1 MVDFSSIGRRVATQV
16 VNNGLQ
22 KVAGNVKGLLS
33 GGKKGADSSDFRDL
47 NKQGSDTKTFQFP
60 LDVTQGPGLGNHGH
74 YIMFFINEQ
83 KHAKLRFSGGIAQ
96 KNGEDLI
103 AETIKRDIPT
113 YINEMVVDTKSGT
126 EKSKVEK
133 KVNSSYTSALNS
145 DLGDTVG
152 SYQDAIPFTAAGI
165 DLAGSPLLGGGS
177 TQTEGDKVISVKRPA
192 TKRLDTAIALYM
204 PNAIN
209 VTYGSR
215 YLDTEISPLGAA
227 AGDIGVDILE
237 GRGSFK
243 GALEKLQEKLPQ
255 EAKRRV
261 ITTALQLG
269 DAVGLTGAR
278 EAFEIN
284 RAEVVADRMELAFK
298 NINRRNFQYSFKMI
312 PKNEKEADEIRKI
325 IYAFKF
331 NMLPEMTSGRAGNTM
346 GFPNTFDIEYRF
358 LGKDNDYISRVST
371 CVLETM
377 TVSYGGDRFKT
388 FAPRD
393 DGAPVVETS
402 LTLSFKEL
410 ELITR
415 ERVEEGF

>member
-33 GGKKGADSSDFRDL
+33 GGKKGSDSSDFRDL
-47 NKQGSDTKTFQFP
+47 NTQGSDTKTFQFP

-96 KNGEDLI
+96 KNGEDLV
-103 AETIKRDIPT
+103 AETIERGIPT
-113 YINEMVVDTKSGT
+113 FINEMVVDTKSGV

-133 KVNSSYTSALNS
+133 KRNTTPLNSIIEICNSS
-145 DLGDTVG
+145 
-152 SYQDAIPFTAAGI
+152 AGI
-165 DLAGSPLLGGGS
+165 QAIGLDFNKIMGVDNE
-177 TQTEGDKVISVKRPA
+177 QTEGDKVISVKRPA

-243 GALEKLQEKLPQ
+243 TALEKLQEKLPQ

-261 ITTALQLG
+261 ITKALQLG

-415 ERVEEGF
+415 ERVAEGY

>member
-33 GGKKGADSSDFRDL
+33 GGKKGSDSSDFRDL
-47 NKQGSDTKTFQFP
+47 NTQGSDTKTFQFP
-60 LDVTQGPGLGNHGH
+60 IDVTQGPGLGNHGH

-83 KHAKLRFSGGIAQ
+83 KHAKLRFSGGVAQ

-103 AETIKRDIPT
+103 SESIERGIPA
-113 YINEMVVDTKSGT
+113 YINEMVSDVKSGT
-126 EKSKVEK
+126 EKSVVSKVA
-133 KVNSSYTSALNS
+133 NTSAYFGGGLNTDLSNLSSYQSVNPLM
-145 DLGDTVG
+145 GDIAQGLT
-152 SYQDAIPFTAAGI
+152 P
-165 DLAGSPLLGGGS
+165 
-177 TQTEGDKVISVKRPA
+177 TQTEGDKVISIKRPA

-261 ITTALQLG
+261 ITRALQLG

-415 ERVEEGF
+415 ERVAEGY

>member
-22 KVAGNVKGLLS
+22 KVAGNVKGLIS
-33 GGKKGADSSDFRDL
+33 GGKKPADSSDFRDL
-47 NKQGSDTKTFQFP
+47 NSQGSDTKTFQFP

-83 KHAKLRFSGGIAQ
+83 KHAKLRFSGGVAQ
-96 KNGEDLI
+96 KNGEDLV
-103 AETIKRDIPT
+103 AETIERGIPT
-113 YINEMVVDTKSGT
+113 FINEMVVDTKSGV

-133 KVNSSYTSALNS
+133 KRNTTPLNSIIEIGNSS
-145 DLGDTVG
+145 
-152 SYQDAIPFTAAGI
+152 AGI
-165 DLAGSPLLGGGS
+165 QAIGLDFNKIMGVDNE
-177 TQTEGDKVISVKRPA
+177 QTEGDKVISVKRPA

-243 GALEKLQEKLPQ
+243 DAVQKLQEKLPQ
-255 EAKRRV
+255 EAQRRV
-261 ITTALQLG
+261 ITRALQLG

-298 NINRRNFQYSFKMI
+298 NVNRRNFQYSFKMI

-358 LGKDNDYISRVST
+358 LGKDNDYVSRVST

-377 TVSYGGDRFKT
+377 TVAYGGDRFKT

-415 ERVEEGF
+415 ERVREGY

>member
-47 NKQGSDTKTFQFP
+47 NSQGSDTKTFQFP

-83 KHAKLRFSGGIAQ
+83 KHAKLRFSGGVAQ

-103 AETIKRDIPT
+103 AESIRRDTPA

-126 EKSKVEK
+126 EKSVVSKVA
-133 KVNSSYTSALNS
+133 NTSSYFGGALNT
-145 DLGDTVG
+145 DLSNLS
-152 SYQDAIPFTAAGI
+152 SYQ
-165 DLAGSPLLGGGS
+165 SVNPLMGDIAQGLTP
-177 TQTEGDKVISVKRPA
+177 TQTEGDKVISIKRPA

-243 GALEKLQEKLPQ
+243 GALDKLQEKLPQ

-284 RAEVVADRMELAFK
+284 RAEVIADRMELAFK
-298 NINRRNFQYSFKMI
+298 NVNRRNFQYSFKMI
-312 PKNEKEADEIRKI
+312 PKNETEADEIRKI

-415 ERVEEGF
+415 ERVREGY

>member
-47 NKQGSDTKTFQFP
+47 NTQGSDTKTFQFP

-83 KHAKLRFSGGIAQ
+83 KHAKLRFSGGVAQ

-103 AETIKRDIPT
+103 AESIERGIPA
-113 YINEMVVDTKSGT
+113 YINEMVSDVKSGT
-126 EKSKVEK
+126 EKSVVSKVA
-133 KVNSSYTSALNS
+133 NTSAYFGGGLNTDLSNLSSYQSVNPLM
-145 DLGDTVG
+145 GDIAQGLT
-152 SYQDAIPFTAAGI
+152 P
-165 DLAGSPLLGGGS
+165 
-177 TQTEGDKVISVKRPA
+177 TQTEGDKVISIKRPA

-237 GRGSFK
+237 GRGSFS

-298 NINRRNFQYSFKMI
+298 NVNRRNFQYSFKMI

-415 ERVEEGF
+415 ERVAEGY

>member
-33 GGKKGADSSDFRDL
+33 GGKKGSDSSDFRDL
-47 NKQGSDTKTFQFP
+47 NTQGSDTKTFQFP

-83 KHAKLRFSGGIAQ
+83 KHAKLRFSGGVAQ

-103 AETIKRDIPT
+103 AESIERGIPA
-113 YINEMVVDTKSGT
+113 YINEMVSDVKSGT
-126 EKSKVEK
+126 EKSVVSKVANTSAYFGG
-133 KVNSSYTSALNS
+133 VLNTDLSNLSSYQSVNPLM
-145 DLGDTVG
+145 GDIAQGLT
-152 SYQDAIPFTAAGI
+152 P
-165 DLAGSPLLGGGS
+165 
-177 TQTEGDKVISVKRPA
+177 TQTEGDKVISIKRPA

-298 NINRRNFQYSFKMI
+298 NVNRRNFQYSFKMI

-402 LTLSFKEL
+402 LSLSFKEL

-415 ERVEEGF
+415 ERVAEGY

>member
-47 NKQGSDTKTFQFP
+47 NTQGSDTKTFQFP

-83 KHAKLRFSGGIAQ
+83 KHAKLRFSGGVAQ

-103 AETIKRDIPT
+103 AESIRRDTPA
-113 YINEMVVDTKSGT
+113 YINEMVSDVKSGT
-126 EKSKVEK
+126 EKSVVSKVA
-133 KVNSSYTSALNS
+133 NTSAYFGGGLNTDLSNLSSYQSVNPLM
-145 DLGDTVG
+145 GDIAQGLT
-152 SYQDAIPFTAAGI
+152 P
-165 DLAGSPLLGGGS
+165 

-298 NINRRNFQYSFKMI
+298 NVNRRNFQYSFKMI

-415 ERVEEGF
+415 ERVAEGY

>member
-22 KVAGNVKGLLS
+22 KVAGNVKGLIS
-33 GGKKGADSSDFRDL
+33 GGKKAADSSDFRDL
-47 NKQGSDTKTFQFP
+47 NSQGSDTKTFQFP

-83 KHAKLRFSGGIAQ
+83 KHAKLRFSGGVAQ

-103 AETIKRDIPT
+103 AESIERGIPA
-113 YINEMVVDTKSGT
+113 YINEMVSDVKSGT
-126 EKSKVEK
+126 EKSVVSKVA
-133 KVNSSYTSALNS
+133 NTSAYFGGGLNTDLSNLSSYQSVNPLM
-145 DLGDTVG
+145 GDIAQGLT
-152 SYQDAIPFTAAGI
+152 P
-165 DLAGSPLLGGGS
+165 
-177 TQTEGDKVISVKRPA
+177 TQTEGDKVISIKRPA

-393 DGAPVVETS
+393 DGAPVVETN

-415 ERVEEGF
+415 ERVAEGY

>member
-1 MVDFSSIGRRVATQV
+1 MVDFSSIGRRVATQA
-16 VNNGLQ
+16 VNSGLQ

-33 GGKKGADSSDFRDL
+33 GGKKGSDSSDFRDL
-47 NKQGSDTKTFQFP
+47 NTQGSDTKTFQFP

-83 KHAKLRFSGGIAQ
+83 KHAKLRFSGGVAQ

-103 AETIKRDIPT
+103 AESIRRDTPA

-126 EKSKVEK
+126 EKSVVSKVA
-133 KVNSSYTSALNS
+133 NTSSYFGGALNT
-145 DLGDTVG
+145 DLSNLS
-152 SYQDAIPFTAAGI
+152 SYQ
-165 DLAGSPLLGGGS
+165 SVNPLMGDIAQRLTP
-177 TQTEGDKVISVKRPA
+177 TQTEGDKVISIKRPA

-243 GALEKLQEKLPQ
+243 GALDKLQEKLPQ

-284 RAEVVADRMELAFK
+284 RAEVIADRMELAFK
-298 NINRRNFQYSFKMI
+298 NVNRRNFQYSFKMI
-312 PKNEKEADEIRKI
+312 PKNETEADEIRKI

-415 ERVEEGF
+415 ERVREGY

>member
-33 GGKKGADSSDFRDL
+33 GGKKGSDSSDFRDL
-47 NKQGSDTKTFQFP
+47 NTQGSDTKTFQFP

-83 KHAKLRFSGGIAQ
+83 KHAKLRFSGGVAQ

-103 AETIKRDIPT
+103 AESIRRDTPA
-113 YINEMVVDTKSGT
+113 YINEMVSDVKSGT
-126 EKSKVEK
+126 EKSVVSKVA
-133 KVNSSYTSALNS
+133 NTSAYFGGGLNTDLSNLSSYQSVNPLM
-145 DLGDTVG
+145 GDIAQGLT
-152 SYQDAIPFTAAGI
+152 P
-165 DLAGSPLLGGGS
+165 
-177 TQTEGDKVISVKRPA
+177 TQTEGDKVISIKRPA

-261 ITTALQLG
+261 ITKALQLG

-415 ERVEEGF
+415 ERVAEGF

>member
-33 GGKKGADSSDFRDL
+33 GGKKGSDSSDFRDL
-47 NKQGSDTKTFQFP
+47 NTQGSDTKTFQFP

-83 KHAKLRFSGGIAQ
+83 KHAKLRFSGGVAQ

-103 AETIKRDIPT
+103 AESIERGIPA
-113 YINEMVVDTKSGT
+113 YINEMVSDVKSGT
-126 EKSKVEK
+126 EKSVVSKVA
-133 KVNSSYTSALNS
+133 NTSAYFGGGLNTDLSNLSSYQSVNPLM
-145 DLGDTVG
+145 GDIAQGLT
-152 SYQDAIPFTAAGI
+152 P
-165 DLAGSPLLGGGS
+165 
-177 TQTEGDKVISVKRPA
+177 TQTEGDKVISIKRPA

-298 NINRRNFQYSFKMI
+298 NVNRRNFQYSFKMI

-415 ERVEEGF
+415 ERVAEGY

>member
-47 NKQGSDTKTFQFP
+47 NTQGSDTKTFQFP

-83 KHAKLRFSGGIAQ
+83 KHAKLRFSGGVAQ

-103 AETIKRDIPT
+103 AESIERGIPA
-113 YINEMVVDTKSGT
+113 YINEMVSDVKSGT
-126 EKSKVEK
+126 EKSVVSKVANTSAYFGG
-133 KVNSSYTSALNS
+133 VLNTDLSNLSSYQSVNPLM
-145 DLGDTVG
+145 GDIAQGLT
-152 SYQDAIPFTAAGI
+152 P
-165 DLAGSPLLGGGS
+165 
-177 TQTEGDKVISVKRPA
+177 TQTEGDKVISIKRPA

-298 NINRRNFQYSFKMI
+298 NVNRRNFQYSFKMI

-346 GFPNTFDIEYRF
+346 GFPNTSDIEYRF

-393 DGAPVVETS
+393 DGAPVVVTS

-415 ERVEEGF
+415 ERVAEGY

>member
-22 KVAGNVKGLLS
+22 KVAGNVKGLIS
-33 GGKKGADSSDFRDL
+33 GGKKAADSSDFRDL
-47 NKQGSDTKTFQFP
+47 NSQGSDTKTFQFP

-83 KHAKLRFSGGIAQ
+83 KHAKLRFSGGVAQ

-103 AETIKRDIPT
+103 AESIERGIPA
-113 YINEMVVDTKSGT
+113 YINEMVSDVKSGT
-126 EKSKVEK
+126 EKSVVSKVA
-133 KVNSSYTSALNS
+133 NTSAYFGGGLNTDLSNLSSYQSVNPLM
-145 DLGDTVG
+145 GDIAQGLT
-152 SYQDAIPFTAAGI
+152 P
-165 DLAGSPLLGGGS
+165 
-177 TQTEGDKVISVKRPA
+177 TQTEGDKVISIKRPA

-298 NINRRNFQYSFKMI
+298 NVNRRNFQYSFKMI

-415 ERVEEGF
+415 ERVAEGY

>member
-33 GGKKGADSSDFRDL
+33 GGKKGSDSSDFRDL
-47 NKQGSDTKTFQFP
+47 NTQGSDTKTFQFP

-83 KHAKLRFSGGIAQ
+83 KHAKLRFSGGVAQ

-103 AETIKRDIPT
+103 AESIERGIPA
-113 YINEMVVDTKSGT
+113 YINEMVSDVKSGT
-126 EKSKVEK
+126 EKSVVSKVA
-133 KVNSSYTSALNS
+133 NTSAYFGGGLNTDLSNLSSYQSVNPLM
-145 DLGDTVG
+145 GDIAQGLT
-152 SYQDAIPFTAAGI
+152 P
-165 DLAGSPLLGGGS
+165 
-177 TQTEGDKVISVKRPA
+177 TQTEGDKVISIKRPA

-243 GALEKLQEKLPQ
+243 DAVQKLQEKLPQ
-255 EAKRRV
+255 EAQRRV
-261 ITTALQLG
+261 ITRALQLG

-415 ERVEEGF
+415 ERVAEGY

>member
-47 NKQGSDTKTFQFP
+47 NTQGSDTKTFQFP

-83 KHAKLRFSGGIAQ
+83 KHAKLRFAGGVAQ

-103 AETIKRDIPT
+103 SENIKRGIPR
-113 YINEMVVDTKSGT
+113 YINEMVVDIKSGT
-126 EKSKVEK
+126 EKSVVSKVA
-133 KVNSSYTSALNS
+133 NTSSYFGGALNT
-145 DLGDTVG
+145 DLSNLS
-152 SYQDAIPFTAAGI
+152 SYQ
-165 DLAGSPLLGGGS
+165 SVNPLMGDIAQRLTP
-177 TQTEGDKVISVKRPA
+177 TQTEGDKVISIKRPA

-243 GALEKLQEKLPQ
+243 GALDKLQEKLPQ

-298 NINRRNFQYSFKMI
+298 NVNRRNFQYSFKMI

-415 ERVEEGF
+415 ERIREGY

>member
-33 GGKKGADSSDFRDL
+33 GGKKGSDSSDFRDL
-47 NKQGSDTKTFQFP
+47 NTQGSDTKTFQFP

-83 KHAKLRFSGGIAQ
+83 KHAKLRFSGGVAQ

-103 AETIKRDIPT
+103 AESIRRDTPA
-113 YINEMVVDTKSGT
+113 YINEMVSDVKSGT
-126 EKSKVEK
+126 EKSVVSKVA
-133 KVNSSYTSALNS
+133 NTSSYFGGALNT
-145 DLGDTVG
+145 DLSNLS
-152 SYQDAIPFTAAGI
+152 SYQ
-165 DLAGSPLLGGGS
+165 SVNPLMGDIAQGLTP
-177 TQTEGDKVISVKRPA
+177 TQTEGDKVISIKRPA

-298 NINRRNFQYSFKMI
+298 NVNRRNFQYSFKMI

-415 ERVEEGF
+415 ERVREGY

>member
-47 NKQGSDTKTFQFP
+47 NTQGSDTKTFQFP

-83 KHAKLRFSGGIAQ
+83 KHAKLRFSGGVAQ

-103 AETIKRDIPT
+103 AESIERGIPA
-113 YINEMVVDTKSGT
+113 YINEMVSDVKSGT
-126 EKSKVEK
+126 EKSVVSKVANTSAYFGG
-133 KVNSSYTSALNS
+133 VLNTDLSNLSSYQSVNPLM
-145 DLGDTVG
+145 GDIAQGLT
-152 SYQDAIPFTAAGI
+152 P
-165 DLAGSPLLGGGS
+165 
-177 TQTEGDKVISVKRPA
+177 TQTEGDKVISIKRPA

-243 GALEKLQEKLPQ
+243 GALDKLQEKLPQ

-284 RAEVVADRMELAFK
+284 RAEVIADRMELAFK
-298 NINRRNFQYSFKMI
+298 NVNRRNFQYSFKMI
-312 PKNEKEADEIRKI
+312 PKNETEADEIRKI

-415 ERVEEGF
+415 ERVAEGY

>member
-47 NKQGSDTKTFQFP
+47 NTQGSDTKTFQFP

-83 KHAKLRFSGGIAQ
+83 KHAKLRFSGGVAQ

-103 AETIKRDIPT
+103 AESIERGIPA
-113 YINEMVVDTKSGT
+113 YINEMVSDVKSGT
-126 EKSKVEK
+126 EKSVVSKVA
-133 KVNSSYTSALNS
+133 NTSAYFGGGLNTDLSNLSSYQSVNPLM
-145 DLGDTVG
+145 GDIAQGLT
-152 SYQDAIPFTAAGI
+152 P
-165 DLAGSPLLGGGS
+165 
-177 TQTEGDKVISVKRPA
+177 TQTEGDKVISIKRPA

-243 GALEKLQEKLPQ
+243 TALEKLQEKLPQ

-298 NINRRNFQYSFKMI
+298 NVNRRNFQYSFKMI

-415 ERVEEGF
+415 ERVAEGY

>member
-47 NKQGSDTKTFQFP
+47 NTQGSDTKTFQFP

-83 KHAKLRFSGGIAQ
+83 KHAKLRFSGGVAQ

-103 AETIKRDIPT
+103 AESIRRDTPA

-126 EKSKVEK
+126 EKSVVSKVA
-133 KVNSSYTSALNS
+133 NTSSYFGGALNT
-145 DLGDTVG
+145 DLSNLS
-152 SYQDAIPFTAAGI
+152 SYQ
-165 DLAGSPLLGGGS
+165 SVNPLMGDIAQRLTP
-177 TQTEGDKVISVKRPA
+177 TQTEGDKVISIKRPA

-243 GALEKLQEKLPQ
+243 GALDKLQEKLPQ

-284 RAEVVADRMELAFK
+284 RAEVIADRMELAFK
-298 NINRRNFQYSFKMI
+298 NVNRRNFQYSFKMI
-312 PKNEKEADEIRKI
+312 PKNETEADEIRKI

-415 ERVEEGF
+415 ERVAEGY

>member
-47 NKQGSDTKTFQFP
+47 NSQGSDTKTFQFP

-83 KHAKLRFSGGIAQ
+83 KHAKLRFSGGVAQ

-103 AETIKRDIPT
+103 AESIERGIPA
-113 YINEMVVDTKSGT
+113 YINEMVSDVKSGT
-126 EKSKVEK
+126 EKSVVSKVA
-133 KVNSSYTSALNS
+133 NTSAYFGGGLNTDLSNLSSYQSVNPLM
-145 DLGDTVG
+145 GDIAQGLT
-152 SYQDAIPFTAAGI
+152 P
-165 DLAGSPLLGGGS
+165 
-177 TQTEGDKVISVKRPA
+177 TQTEGDKVISIKRPA

-298 NINRRNFQYSFKMI
+298 NVNRRNFQYSFKMI

-415 ERVEEGF
+415 ERVADGY

>member
-47 NKQGSDTKTFQFP
+47 NTQGSDTKTFQFP

-83 KHAKLRFSGGIAQ
+83 KHAKLRFSGGVAQ
-96 KNGEDLI
+96 KNGEALI
-103 AETIKRDIPT
+103 AESIRRDTPA
-113 YINEMVVDTKSGT
+113 YINEMVSDVKSGT
-126 EKSKVEK
+126 EKSVVSKVA
-133 KVNSSYTSALNS
+133 NTSAYFGGGLNTDLSNLSSYQSVNPLM
-145 DLGDTVG
+145 GDIAQGLT
-152 SYQDAIPFTAAGI
+152 P
-165 DLAGSPLLGGGS
+165 
-177 TQTEGDKVISVKRPA
+177 TQTEGDKVISIKRPA

-298 NINRRNFQYSFKMI
+298 NVNRRNFQYSFKMI

-415 ERVEEGF
+415 ERVAEGY

>member
-47 NKQGSDTKTFQFP
+47 NTQGSDTKTFQFP

-83 KHAKLRFSGGIAQ
+83 KHAKLRFSGGVAQ

-103 AETIKRDIPT
+103 AESIKRDTPA
-113 YINEMVVDTKSGT
+113 YINEMVSDVKSGT
-126 EKSKVEK
+126 EKSVVSKVA
-133 KVNSSYTSALNS
+133 NTSAYFGGALNIDLSNLSSYQSVNPLM
-145 DLGDTVG
+145 GDIAQGLT
-152 SYQDAIPFTAAGI
+152 P
-165 DLAGSPLLGGGS
+165 
-177 TQTEGDKVISVKRPA
+177 TQTEGDKVISIKRPA

-243 GALEKLQEKLPQ
+243 GALDKLQEKLPQ

-284 RAEVVADRMELAFK
+284 RAEVIADRMELAFK
-298 NINRRNFQYSFKMI
+298 NVNRRNFQYSFKMI

-402 LTLSFKEL
+402 LTL
-410 ELITR
+410 
-415 ERVEEGF
+415 

>member
-47 NKQGSDTKTFQFP
+47 NTQGSDTKTFQFP

-83 KHAKLRFSGGIAQ
+83 KHAKLRFSGGVAQ

-103 AETIKRDIPT
+103 AESIERGIPA
-113 YINEMVVDTKSGT
+113 YINEMVSDVKSGT
-126 EKSKVEK
+126 EKSVVSKVA
-133 KVNSSYTSALNS
+133 NTSAYFGGGLNTDLSNLSSYQSVNPLM
-145 DLGDTVG
+145 GDIAQGLT
-152 SYQDAIPFTAAGI
+152 P
-165 DLAGSPLLGGGS
+165 

-243 GALEKLQEKLPQ
+243 TALEKLQEKLPQ

-261 ITTALQLG
+261 ITKALQLG

-415 ERVEEGF
+415 ERVAEGY

>member
-47 NKQGSDTKTFQFP
+47 NSQGSDTKTFQFP

-83 KHAKLRFSGGIAQ
+83 KHAKLRFSGGVAQ

-103 AETIKRDIPT
+103 AESIRRDTPA
-113 YINEMVVDTKSGT
+113 YINEMVSDVKSGT
-126 EKSKVEK
+126 EKSVVSKVA
-133 KVNSSYTSALNS
+133 NTSAYFGGGLNTDLSNLSSYQSVNPLM
-145 DLGDTVG
+145 GDIAQGLT
-152 SYQDAIPFTAAGI
+152 P
-165 DLAGSPLLGGGS
+165 
-177 TQTEGDKVISVKRPA
+177 TQTEGDKVISIKRPA

-298 NINRRNFQYSFKMI
+298 NVNRRNFQYSFKMI

-346 GFPNTFDIEYRF
+346 GLPNTFDIEYRF

-415 ERVEEGF
+415 ERVAEGY

>member
-47 NKQGSDTKTFQFP
+47 NTQGSDTKTFQFP

-83 KHAKLRFSGGIAQ
+83 KHAKLRFSGGVAQ

-103 AETIKRDIPT
+103 AESIERGIPA
-113 YINEMVVDTKSGT
+113 YINEMVSDVKSGT
-126 EKSKVEK
+126 EKSVVSKVA
-133 KVNSSYTSALNS
+133 NTSAYFGGGLNTDLSNLSSYQSVNPLM
-145 DLGDTVG
+145 GDIAQGLT
-152 SYQDAIPFTAAGI
+152 P
-165 DLAGSPLLGGGS
+165 
-177 TQTEGDKVISVKRPA
+177 TQTEGDKVISIKRPA

-298 NINRRNFQYSFKMI
+298 NVNRRNFQYSFKMI

-415 ERVEEGF
+415 ERVAEGY

>member
-33 GGKKGADSSDFRDL
+33 GGKKGSDSSDFRDL
-47 NKQGSDTKTFQFP
+47 NTQGSDTKTFQFP

-83 KHAKLRFSGGIAQ
+83 KHAKLRFSGGVAQ

-103 AETIKRDIPT
+103 AESIRRDTPA
-113 YINEMVVDTKSGT
+113 YINEMVSDVKSGT
-126 EKSKVEK
+126 EKSVVSKVA
-133 KVNSSYTSALNS
+133 NTSAYFGGGLNTDLSNLSSYQSVNPLM
-145 DLGDTVG
+145 GDIAQGLT
-152 SYQDAIPFTAAGI
+152 P
-165 DLAGSPLLGGGS
+165 
-177 TQTEGDKVISVKRPA
+177 TQTEGDKVISIKRPA

-227 AGDIGVDILE
+227 AGDIGIDILE

-298 NINRRNFQYSFKMI
+298 NVNRRNFQYSFKMI

-402 LTLSFKEL
+402 LTQSFKEL

-415 ERVEEGF
+415 ERVAEGY

>member
-47 NKQGSDTKTFQFP
+47 NTQGSDTKTFQFP
-60 LDVTQGPGLGNHGH
+60 IDVTQGPGLGNHGH

-83 KHAKLRFSGGIAQ
+83 KHAKLRFSGGVAQ

-103 AETIKRDIPT
+103 AESIERGIPA
-113 YINEMVVDTKSGT
+113 YINEMVSDVKSGT
-126 EKSKVEK
+126 EKSVVSKVA
-133 KVNSSYTSALNS
+133 NTSAYFGGGLNTDLSNLSSYQSVNPLM
-145 DLGDTVG
+145 GDIAQGLT
-152 SYQDAIPFTAAGI
+152 P
-165 DLAGSPLLGGGS
+165 
-177 TQTEGDKVISVKRPA
+177 TQTEGDKVISIKRPA

-278 EAFEIN
+278 AAFEIN

-298 NINRRNFQYSFKMI
+298 NVNRRNFQYSFKMI

-415 ERVEEGF
+415 ERVEEGY

>member
-33 GGKKGADSSDFRDL
+33 GGKKAADSSDFRDL
-47 NKQGSDTKTFQFP
+47 NSQGSDTKTFQFP

-83 KHAKLRFSGGIAQ
+83 KHAKLRFSGGVAQ

-103 AETIKRDIPT
+103 AESIERGIPA
-113 YINEMVVDTKSGT
+113 YINEMVSDVKSGT
-126 EKSKVEK
+126 EKSVVSKVA
-133 KVNSSYTSALNS
+133 NTSAYFGGGLNTDLSNLSSYQSVNPLM
-145 DLGDTVG
+145 GDIAQGLT
-152 SYQDAIPFTAAGI
+152 P
-165 DLAGSPLLGGGS
+165 
-177 TQTEGDKVISVKRPA
+177 TQTEGDKVISIKRPA

-255 EAKRRV
+255 EAQRRV
-261 ITTALQLG
+261 ITRALQLG

-298 NINRRNFQYSFKMI
+298 NVNRRNFQYSFKMI

-415 ERVEEGF
+415 ERVAEGY

>member
-33 GGKKGADSSDFRDL
+33 GGKKGSDSSDFRDL
-47 NKQGSDTKTFQFP
+47 NTQGSDTKTFQFP

-83 KHAKLRFSGGIAQ
+83 KHAKLRFSGGVAQ

-103 AETIKRDIPT
+103 AESIRRDTPA
-113 YINEMVVDTKSGT
+113 YINEMVSDVKSGT
-126 EKSKVEK
+126 EKSVVSKVA
-133 KVNSSYTSALNS
+133 NTSAYFGGGLNTDLSNLSSYQSVNPLM
-145 DLGDTVG
+145 GDIAQGLT
-152 SYQDAIPFTAAGI
+152 P
-165 DLAGSPLLGGGS
+165 
-177 TQTEGDKVISVKRPA
+177 TQTEGDKVISIKRPA

-298 NINRRNFQYSFKMI
+298 NVNRRNFQYSFKMI

-415 ERVEEGF
+415 ERVAEGF

>member
-22 KVAGNVKGLLS
+22 KVAGNVKGLIS
-33 GGKKGADSSDFRDL
+33 GGKKPADSSDFRDL
-47 NKQGSDTKTFQFP
+47 NSQGSDTKTFQFP

-83 KHAKLRFSGGIAQ
+83 KHAKLRFSGGVAQ
-96 KNGEDLI
+96 KNGEDLV
-103 AETIKRDIPT
+103 AETIERGIPT
-113 YINEMVVDTKSGT
+113 FINEMVVDTKSGV

-133 KVNSSYTSALNS
+133 KRNTTPLNSIIEIGNSS
-145 DLGDTVG
+145 
-152 SYQDAIPFTAAGI
+152 AGI
-165 DLAGSPLLGGGS
+165 QAIGLDFNKIMGVDNE
-177 TQTEGDKVISVKRPA
+177 QTEGDKVISVKRPA

-237 GRGSFK
+237 GRGSFS
-243 GALEKLQEKLPQ
+243 GALDKLQEKLPQ

-298 NINRRNFQYSFKMI
+298 NVNRRNFQYSFKMI

-415 ERVEEGF
+415 ERVREGY

>member
-33 GGKKGADSSDFRDL
+33 GGKKGVDSSDFRDL
-47 NKQGSDTKTFQFP
+47 NTQGSDTKTFQFP

-83 KHAKLRFSGGIAQ
+83 KHAKLRFSGGVAQ

-103 AETIKRDIPT
+103 SESIERGIPA
-113 YINEMVVDTKSGT
+113 YINEMVSDVKSGT
-126 EKSKVEK
+126 EKSVVSKVA
-133 KVNSSYTSALNS
+133 NTSAYFGGGLNTDLSNLSSYQSVNPLM
-145 DLGDTVG
+145 GDIAQGLT
-152 SYQDAIPFTAAGI
+152 P
-165 DLAGSPLLGGGS
+165 

-243 GALEKLQEKLPQ
+243 TALEKLQEKLPQ

-261 ITTALQLG
+261 ITKALQLG

-415 ERVEEGF
+415 ERVAEGY